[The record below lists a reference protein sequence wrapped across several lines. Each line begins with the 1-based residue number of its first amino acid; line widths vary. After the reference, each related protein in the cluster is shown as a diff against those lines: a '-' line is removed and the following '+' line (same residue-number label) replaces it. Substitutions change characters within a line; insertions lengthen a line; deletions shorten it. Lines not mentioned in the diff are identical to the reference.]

1 MRLAIFLK
9 KNSQQQQEELNLIM
23 QEVAK
28 LASPTAGADESLS
41 LLENEIE
48 KTYQIK
54 KLTLAQLIQ
63 YKNQLDKL
71 PEVSGSDVDAYN
83 NVSFRGVLAL
93 RVEEQIKIKQ
103 IEQCKLLCTAY
114 MESLQ
119 KEMPSLKKEMP
130 SLKKEMP
137 SLKKDKV
144 LSWNEKVSVAVIN
157 EEGVKIV
164 GDTQLKDR
172 EKYVF
177 LKLTKEKYKIIKAA
191 IKVLENDKPNE
202 EKLADFKT
210 ILKDNEAT
218 LSAVRIDSKNEKY
231 KQISTLFLINIY
243 RVLFGTK
250 GSQLVKEAEKMGIK
264 ERFSEQKDRLIRQKS
279 EDCAVTSSKTSE
291 SEGGLKAP
299 RQ

>member
-1 MRLAIFLK
+1 MSLDIFFK

-71 PEVSGSDVDAYN
+71 PEVSGIGIDAYN
-83 NVSFRGVLAL
+83 NVSFRGVLAV
-93 RVEEQIKIKQ
+93 RIEEQIQ

-130 SLKKEMP
+130 SLKK
-137 SLKKDKV
+137 DKV
-144 LSWNEKVSVAVIN
+144 LSWNEKVSVAVMD

-191 IKVLENDKPNE
+191 INVLENDKPNE

>member
-1 MRLAIFLK
+1 MSLDIFFK

-71 PEVSGSDVDAYN
+71 PEVSGIGIDAYN
-83 NVSFRGVLAL
+83 NVSFRGVLAV
-93 RVEEQIKIKQ
+93 RIEEQIQ

-119 KEMPSLKKEMP
+119 KEMPSLKK
-130 SLKKEMP
+130 
-137 SLKKDKV
+137 DKV
-144 LSWNEKVSVAVIN
+144 LSWNEKVSVAVMD

-191 IKVLENDKPNE
+191 INVLENDKPNG

-250 GSQLVKEAEKMGIK
+250 GSQLVKEVKKMGIK

-291 SEGGLKAP
+291 SEDSLKAP